1 MQYAKSIL
9 LPFFLIKRKKLNQLL
24 SDKCQKTFL
33 LKQQTKNLVNE
44 LVLY

>member
-1 MQYAKSIL
+1 MQYAYSIL
-9 LPFFLIKRKKLNQLL
+9 FPFFLIKKKLNQLL
-24 SDKCQKTFL
+24 FDKCQKTFL